1 MEWQNK
7 CFITRLYL
15 GLTMTLSGKNM
26 ELLELVVS
34 DFWSFKQLEKEL
46 VHRKN
51 M

>member
-1 MEWQNK
+1 MLMEWQNK

-15 GLTMTLSGKNM
+15 GLTVILSGKTIV
-26 ELLELVVS
+26 LS

-46 VHRKN
+46 VHRRN